1 MNPQHIFLMT
11 FFKGTAQINLA
22 VFLFKRGVI
31 LGQLYEQYLTEAKAM
46 CEEEG
51 IHYIPLDHFTD
62 RERKNPGSG
71 IPEPTPYGAISLA
84 KLIQEGMFKQMEIE
98 EGQ

>member
-1 MNPQHIFLMT
+1 MNPQHIFYMTPYTPTGLMKT
-11 FFKGTAQINLA
+11 A
-22 VFLFKRGVI
+22 VFISGRGD
-31 LGQLYEQYLTEAKAM
+31 LTKLYKQYITEAKVM

-84 KLIQEGMFKQMEIE
+84 KLIQEGMFKQIEIE

>member
-1 MNPQHIFLMT
+1 MNPQNIFFMT

-51 IHYIPLDHFTD
+51 IHCIPLDHFGIN
-62 RERKNPGSG
+62 ERKGAGTG
-71 IPEPTPYGAISLA
+71 IPQPTSFGAYSIA
-84 KLIQEGMFKQMEIE
+84 KLIQEGMLKQIE
-98 EGQ
+98 EEEKE